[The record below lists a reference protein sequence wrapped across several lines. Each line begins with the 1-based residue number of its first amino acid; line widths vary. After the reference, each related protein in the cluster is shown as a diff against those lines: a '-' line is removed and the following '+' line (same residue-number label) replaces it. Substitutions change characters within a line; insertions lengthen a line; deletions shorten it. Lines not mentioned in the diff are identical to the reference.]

1 VGVRGGK
8 GPGCCQLVLSAEK
21 PRLVGVQ
28 PSVVGA
34 RGMTITFGFA
44 AGSGAYC

>member
-1 VGVRGGK
+1 
-8 GPGCCQLVLSAEK
+8 
-21 PRLVGVQ
+21 VQ